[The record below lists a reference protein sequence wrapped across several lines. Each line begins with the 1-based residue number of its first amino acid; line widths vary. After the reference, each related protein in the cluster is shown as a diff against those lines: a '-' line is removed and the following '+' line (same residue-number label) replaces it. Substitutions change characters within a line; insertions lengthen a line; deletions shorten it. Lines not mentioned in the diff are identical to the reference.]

1 MVTNIWGSFALTLL
15 LSAAGYAQKTQLQ
28 SFPISSVRLLD
39 SPFKKAQQ
47 TDMQY
52 ILDMDMDKLLAPYRT
67 EAGLKPRKESYG
79 NWENSGLNGH
89 IGGHYVSALADMYAA
104 TGDAEM
110 LRRLNYMIDELEL
123 CQNAAGDGYIG
134 GVPKGRIFWKSISEG
149 KVEALDGQWVPFY
162 NIHKVYAGLVDA
174 HVVAGNKKAKGML
187 VKYCDWLYNLTSK
200 LSDDQLQIILRQEH
214 GGMNE
219 ALADAYEITGDK
231 KYLTLAK
238 RFSHRAILNPL
249 LHGKDSLTGLHANT
263 QIPKVIGF
271 MEIATIDNNKDWAG
285 AADYFWNTVTKN
297 RSVSFGGN
305 SVREHF
311 NPSDDFA
318 PMVEDREGPESC
330 NSYNMLKLT
339 KQLFLAN
346 PNGEYMDYYERT
358 LYNHILSS
366 QNPDGGGFVYFTPIR
381 PMHYRVYSQPQGGMW
396 CCVGTGMENHGKYG
410 DMIYAHNENDVYV
423 NLFIPSTLTWNEKGL
438 TLQQDNNFPYEGK
451 TQVKLSLKKAAK
463 FSLNFRYPAWARSGN
478 LKVLINGK
486 QEPLLKLSNAYITID
501 RKWKDGDVVT
511 LLLPMETKAEQ
522 LPDNSQFVSFVHG
535 PIVLAAATGT
545 ANMDGLHADDSRM
558 GHIAHGPLYPMNDAP
573 LIVSNNK
580 DLAPLVKETNA
591 NTLTFNVSDA
601 TYQDKYKDLKLV
613 PFYTLHNTRYVVY
626 WPFTTPGG
634 LEKMQADVK
643 AKEEKALELDRI
655 TVDKVTA
662 GEQQPESD
670 HGYKFEKSE
679 SGIYKDRH
687 FRNARGWFTY
697 NLKNTAAS
705 AKKLRVTYTYNRD
718 TNFDILINNILIA
731 TVNPKDAKE
740 GQFTD
745 VDYILP
751 KELQNAKLLTVKF
764 MAKEKSKTAN
774 VYDVRL
780 LK

>member
-1 MVTNIWGSFALTLL
+1 MMTKNTLGTIALSILVST
-15 LSAAGYAQKTQLQ
+15 AVYAQDSNLQ
-28 SFPISSVRLLD
+28 SFPIASVRLLD
-39 SPFKKAQQ
+39 SPFRNAQQ
-47 TDMQY
+47 TDMDY
-52 ILDMDMDKLLAPYRT
+52 ILKMDMDKLLAPYRT

-110 LRRLNYMIDELEL
+110 LRRLNYMIDEWEL
-123 CQNAAGDGYIG
+123 CQKASGDGYIG
-134 GVPKGRIFWKSISEG
+134 GVPRGKVFWKNISEG
-149 KVEALDGQWVPFY
+149 KVEAMDGQWVPFY

-174 HVVAGNKKAKGML
+174 YVVAGNQKAKGL
-187 VKYCDWLYNLTSK
+187 LIKYCDWLYNLTSN
-200 LSDDQLQIILRQEH
+200 LSDDQIQIILRQEH

-271 MEIATIDNNKDWAG
+271 MEIAKLDNNKEWAG
-285 AADYFWNTVTKN
+285 AADYFWNTVTHN

-311 NPSDDFA
+311 NPADDFA

-346 PNGEYMDYYERT
+346 PKGEYMDYYERT

-366 QNPDGGGFVYFTPIR
+366 QKPEGGFVYFTPIR
-381 PMHYRVYSQPQGGMW
+381 PQHYRVYSQPQDGMW
-396 CCVGTGMENHGKYG
+396 CCVGSGMENHGKYG
-410 DMIYAHNENDVYV
+410 DMIYAHNDTDVYV
-423 NLFIPSTLTWNEKGL
+423 NLFIPSTLTWKEKGMIL
-438 TLQQDNNFPYEGK
+438 TQTNTFPNK
-451 TQVKLSLKKAAK
+451 ASTDIKVSLKKTAK
-463 FSLNFRYPAWARSGN
+463 FGMHFRYPSWVRSGA
-478 LKVLINGK
+478 LQVIINGK
-486 QEPLLKLSNAYITID
+486 PESLIKFDNGYINID

-511 LLLPMETKAEQ
+511 LILPMETRAEQ
-522 LPDNSQFVSFVHG
+522 LPDKSQFVSFVHG
-535 PIVLAAATGT
+535 PIVLAASTGT
-545 ANMDGLHADDSRM
+545 ANMDGLMADDSRM
-558 GHIAHGPLYPMNDAP
+558 GHIAHGPLYPMDDAP
-573 LIVSNNK
+573 LIVTNTK

-591 NTLTFNVSDA
+591 DNLTFSVADV
-601 TYQDKYKDLKLV
+601 TYQNKYKDLKLV
-613 PFYTLHNTRYVVY
+613 PFYTLHDTRYVIY
-626 WPFTTPGG
+626 WPYTTPGG

-643 AKEEKALELDRI
+643 AREQKALELDRV

-670 HGYKFEKSE
+670 HGFKFEKSDK
-679 SGIYKDRH
+679 GIYKDRH

-697 NLKNTAAS
+697 DLKNNDSA
-705 AKKLRVTYTYNRD
+705 AKKLKVTYTYNKD
-718 TNFDILINNILIA
+718 TNFDLYVNDKLIA
-731 TVNPKDAKE
+731 TVKPNDVQQ
-740 GQFTD
+740 GQFIEE
-745 VDYILP
+745 DYALP
-751 KELQNAKLLTVKF
+751 KELQKAAVLKVKF
-764 MAKEKSKTAN
+764 TAKEKSRTAN